1 MQQPGEGNDSCPHV
15 TSGGNSEVHTQVK
28 IRVSKLDWGFLP
40 LVKATVETFFCL
52 VLLIG
57 QSDVLDVFCL
67 QEQL

>member
-15 TSGGNSEVHTQVK
+15 TGGGNSEVHTQVK
-28 IRVSKLDWGFLP
+28 IRVSKLGWGFLQ
-40 LVKATVETFFCL
+40 LVKATVETFVCL

-57 QSDVLDVFCL
+57 RSDFLDVFCL